1 MQRKQYQDQIK
12 NLRKR
17 IEDKKINLGHV
28 YSYKEWEC
36 EKLVPEAII
45 GEENTPDTSTA
56 GDSSVVKQRA

>member
-45 GEENTPDTSTA
+45 GE
-56 GDSSVVKQRA
+56 